1 MGLCTTE
8 EAHVASRV
16 TAEELERIA
25 IDKVPFMGQ
34 LGTRIEQLDGG
45 SVRVRL
51 PFHQDFLRPGGTV
64 QGPVLMGL
72 ADLAMYYVVLS
83 LIGPVELALTINLN
97 CNFLRRPPPG
107 DVIAEGRILKLG
119 KRLAVGEVALY
130 SDGDPEM
137 VAHVTATYSIPP
149 DHAPPLEG

>member
-1 MGLCTTE
+1 MTSRITPE
-8 EAHVASRV
+8 EF
-16 TAEELERIA
+16 ERIA
-25 IDKVPFMGQ
+25 REKVPFMGQ
-34 LGTRIEQLDGG
+34 LGSRIEQLGG
-45 SVRVRL
+45 GTVRVRL
-51 PFHQDFLRPGGTV
+51 PFHEDFLRPGGTV

-72 ADLAMYYVVLS
+72 ADLALYAIVLS
-83 LIGPVELALTINLN
+83 LIGPVELAVTTNLN
-97 CNFLRRPPPG
+97 CNFLRRPAPG

-149 DHAPPLEG
+149 DHAPPLAG